1 MQVRDHISEEQN
13 KLRPDIELV
22 RLYGEAHPDA
32 WVDLR
37 VENEPMVRIIALL
50 AGDDLATHE
59 EALRRIVSY
68 PDQLEVRPSP
78 WPQVRLEAIRDEIR
92 EMATFSEI
100 GLFSGWGTG
109 NGKVNVTLRADGE
122 PVAAQLQE
130 RYGDAIDITV
140 GFLHFPECAFP
151 HSRTPRFAD
160 DNLPRPSLLPDEL
173 FVVAT
178 EDLEV
183 RSGNNLKSAMRLT
196 NSGSLE
202 AAVHTNGQLTAS
214 VVDPETNKIVGGY
227 SGAQATPL
235 ILFQAHPGQA
245 VEIPLLIGTASTVP
259 QLGYAVPPGRW
270 AIEITL
276 PLGIRGPFFRAPPIP
291 LSVTA

>member
-1 MQVRDHISEEQN
+1 M
-13 KLRPDIELV
+13 
-22 RLYGEAHPDA
+22 
-32 WVDLR
+32 
-37 VENEPMVRIIALL
+37 
-50 AGDDLATHE
+50 
-59 EALRRIVSY
+59 
-68 PDQLEVRPSP
+68 
-78 WPQVRLEAIRDEIR
+78 
-92 EMATFSEI
+92 
-100 GLFSGWGTG
+100 
-109 NGKVNVTLRADGE
+109 
-122 PVAAQLQE
+122 
-130 RYGDAIDITV
+130 
-140 GFLHFPECAFP
+140 
-151 HSRTPRFAD
+151 
-160 DNLPRPSLLPDEL
+160 
-173 FVVAT
+173 VAT

-183 RSGNNLKSAMRLT
+183 RSGNNLKNAMRLT

-291 LSVTA
+291 LSVTHSESAATMGSGDAACLIPAIWATPGAPNVR